1 MKPDICPVRMN
12 ILYENTGSYHDAANI
27 IKPRLKFGKGAVRP
41 CTARVLKS
49 EDRASS
55 YSLTEGLAAHP
66 HRANLFNHKCFN
78 PSMVN
83 Y

>member
-12 ILYENTGSYHDAANI
+12 IFYGNVGSYHDAANI

-55 YSLTEGLAAHP
+55 YSFTEGLAAHP
-66 HRANLFNHKCFN
+66 HWANLFNHILLN
-78 PSMVN
+78 IAMMDI
-83 Y
+83 